1 MNDRDRIL
9 NRRQML
15 TRCGMG
21 MGAVALTS
29 LLGSTGQL
37 AAAPVG
43 EQPQDFS
50 IGRMW
55 MSVTSAVLG
64 RSRADSTIE
73 ATSAG

>member
-1 MNDRDRIL
+1 MNDRDNIL

-37 AAAPVG
+37 AAAAVG
-43 EQPQDFS
+43 EPQEGVPFPL
-50 IGRMW
+50 
-55 MSVTSAVLG
+55 V
-64 RSRADSTIE
+64 
-73 ATSAG
+73 